1 MYLRIVVFLFVTN
14 TIPYVHMIFYLVA
27 NLIIQSSAKAFT
39 EEEKIKI
46 KESIMETALDL
57 FHEKGTKSLSISE
70 LTKRVGIA
78 QGSFYNF
85 WKDKESLVIDLMAY
99 RSIQKLE
106 NIEKE
111 FSNSL
116 TNPKKYLSEVI
127 FKYSI
132 DMTEKIKN
140 QEIYQEAFR
149 IFARQDSKKVNRV
162 ENLYGDF
169 LDRLID
175 YWYKNNVVK
184 SVDKQGLSNAFVGSF
199 VLCSNYFHFNEDTFE
214 EVLNI
219 YIQSIVFKYIEI

>member
-1 MYLRIVVFLFVTN
+1 M
-14 TIPYVHMIFYLVA
+14 
-27 NLIIQSSAKAFT
+27 AKAFT

-57 FHEKGTKSLSISE
+57 FHDKGTKSLSISE

-85 WKDKESLVIDLMAY
+85 WKDKESLIIDLMAY
-99 RSIQKLE
+99 RSIQKLG
-106 NIEKE
+106 NIERE

-116 TNPKKYLSEVI
+116 TNPKKFLSEVI
-127 FKYSI
+127 YKYSI
-132 DMTEKIKN
+132 DMTEKIKT
-140 QEIYQEAFR
+140 QPIYQEAFR
-149 IFARQDSKKVNRV
+149 IFANQDSKKVNRV

-199 VLCSNYFHFNEDTFE
+199 VICSNYFHFNKDTFE

-219 YIQSIVFKYIEI
+219 YIQGIVFKYIEI

>member
-1 MYLRIVVFLFVTN
+1 M
-14 TIPYVHMIFYLVA
+14 
-27 NLIIQSSAKAFT
+27 AKAFT

-46 KESIMETALDL
+46 KEDIMETALDL
-57 FHEKGTKSLSISE
+57 FHDKGTKSLSISE

-85 WKDKESLVIDLMAY
+85 WKDKESLIIDLMAY

-106 NIEKE
+106 NIERE

-116 TNPKKYLSEVI
+116 TNPKKFLSEVI
-127 FKYSI
+127 YKYSI
-132 DMTEKIKN
+132 DMTEKIRN
-140 QEIYQEAFR
+140 QQIYQEAFR
-149 IFARQDSKKVNRV
+149 IFASQDSKKVNRV

-199 VLCSNYFHFNEDTFE
+199 VLCSNYFQFNKDTFE

>member
-1 MYLRIVVFLFVTN
+1 MG
-14 TIPYVHMIFYLVA
+14 
-27 NLIIQSSAKAFT
+27 KAFT

-116 TNPKKYLSEVI
+116 TNPKKFLLEVI

-132 DMTEKIKN
+132 DMTEKIRN
-140 QEIYQEAFR
+140 QQIYQEAFR
-149 IFARQDSKKVNRV
+149 IFASQDSNKVNRV
-162 ENLYGDF
+162 EILYRDF

-199 VLCSNYFHFNEDTFE
+199 VLCSNYFHFNKDTFE

>member
-1 MYLRIVVFLFVTN
+1 M
-14 TIPYVHMIFYLVA
+14 
-27 NLIIQSSAKAFT
+27 
-39 EEEKIKI
+39 
-46 KESIMETALDL
+46 
-57 FHEKGTKSLSISE
+57 
-70 LTKRVGIA
+70 TKRVGIA

-111 FSNSL
+111 FSNSH
-116 TNPKKYLSEVI
+116 TNPKKFLSEVI

-132 DMTEKIKN
+132 DMTEKIRN
-140 QEIYQEAFR
+140 QQIYQEAFR
-149 IFARQDSKKVNRV
+149 IFASQDSKKVNRV

-199 VLCSNYFHFNEDTFE
+199 VLCSNYFHFNKDTFE

>member
-1 MYLRIVVFLFVTN
+1 M
-14 TIPYVHMIFYLVA
+14 
-27 NLIIQSSAKAFT
+27 AKAFT

-57 FHEKGTKSLSISE
+57 FHDKGTKSLSISE

-85 WKDKESLVIDLMAY
+85 WKDKESLIIDLMAY
-99 RSIQKLE
+99 RSIQKLG
-106 NIEKE
+106 NIERE

-116 TNPKKYLSEVI
+116 TNPKKFLSEVI
-127 FKYSI
+127 YKYSI
-132 DMTEKIKN
+132 DMTEKIKT
-140 QEIYQEAFR
+140 QPIYQEAFR
-149 IFARQDSKKVNRV
+149 IFANQDSKKVNRV

-199 VLCSNYFHFNEDTFE
+199 VLCSNYFHFNKDTFE

>member
-1 MYLRIVVFLFVTN
+1 M
-14 TIPYVHMIFYLVA
+14 
-27 NLIIQSSAKAFT
+27 AKAFT

-57 FHEKGTKSLSISE
+57 FHDKGTKSLSISE

-85 WKDKESLVIDLMAY
+85 WKDKESLIIDLMAY
-99 RSIQKLE
+99 RSIQKLG
-106 NIEKE
+106 NIERE

-116 TNPKKYLSEVI
+116 TNPKKFLSEVI
-127 FKYSI
+127 YKYSI
-132 DMTEKIKN
+132 DMTEKIKT
-140 QEIYQEAFR
+140 QPIYQEAFR
-149 IFARQDSKKVNRV
+149 IFANQDSKKVNRV

-199 VLCSNYFHFNEDTFE
+199 VICSNYFHFNKDTFE

-219 YIQSIVFKYIEI
+219 YIQSIVF

>member
-1 MYLRIVVFLFVTN
+1 M
-14 TIPYVHMIFYLVA
+14 
-27 NLIIQSSAKAFT
+27 AKAFT

-46 KESIMETALDL
+46 KEDIIETALDL
-57 FHEKGTKSLSISE
+57 FHDKGTKSLSISE

-116 TNPKKYLSEVI
+116 TNPKKFLSEVI

-132 DMTEKIKN
+132 DMTEKIRN
-140 QEIYQEAFR
+140 QQIYQEAFR
-149 IFARQDSKKVNRV
+149 IFASQDSKKVNRV

-175 YWYKNNVVK
+175 YWYKNKVVK

>member
-1 MYLRIVVFLFVTN
+1 M
-14 TIPYVHMIFYLVA
+14 
-27 NLIIQSSAKAFT
+27 AKAFT

-57 FHEKGTKSLSISE
+57 FHDKGTKSLSISE

-85 WKDKESLVIDLMAY
+85 WKDKESLIIDLMAY
-99 RSIQKLE
+99 RSIQKLG
-106 NIEKE
+106 NIERE

-116 TNPKKYLSEVI
+116 TNPKKFLSEVI
-127 FKYSI
+127 YKYSI
-132 DMTEKIKN
+132 DMTEKIKT
-140 QEIYQEAFR
+140 QPIYQEAFR
-149 IFARQDSKKVNRV
+149 IFANQDSKKVNRV

-175 YWYKNNVVK
+175 YWYKNSVVK

-199 VLCSNYFHFNEDTFE
+199 VICSNYFHFNKDTFE

>member
-1 MYLRIVVFLFVTN
+1 MFAYAKISMNKKQKIHRYIYNIWRLK
-14 TIPYVHMIFYLVA
+14 M
-27 NLIIQSSAKAFT
+27 AKAFT

-85 WKDKESLVIDLMAY
+85 WKDKESLIIDLMAY

-149 IFARQDSKKVNRV
+149 IFASQDSKKVNRV

-199 VLCSNYFHFNEDTFE
+199 VLCSN
-214 EVLNI
+214 
-219 YIQSIVFKYIEI
+219 

>member
-1 MYLRIVVFLFVTN
+1 M
-14 TIPYVHMIFYLVA
+14 
-27 NLIIQSSAKAFT
+27 AKAFT

-149 IFARQDSKKVNRV
+149 IFASQDSKKVNRV

-175 YWYKNNVVK
+175 YWYKNNAVK

-199 VLCSNYFHFNEDTFE
+199 VLCSNYFHFNKDTFE

>member
-1 MYLRIVVFLFVTN
+1 M
-14 TIPYVHMIFYLVA
+14 
-27 NLIIQSSAKAFT
+27 AKAFT

-57 FHEKGTKSLSISE
+57 FHDKGTKSLSISE

-85 WKDKESLVIDLMAY
+85 WKDKESLIIDLMAY
-99 RSIQKLE
+99 RSIQKLG
-106 NIEKE
+106 NIERE

-116 TNPKKYLSEVI
+116 TNPKKFLSEVI
-127 FKYSI
+127 YKYSI
-132 DMTEKIKN
+132 DMTEKIKT
-140 QEIYQEAFR
+140 QPIYQEAFR
-149 IFARQDSKKVNRV
+149 IFANQDSKKVNRV
-162 ENLYGDF
+162 ENIYGDF

-199 VLCSNYFHFNEDTFE
+199 VICSNYFHFNKDTFE

>member
-1 MYLRIVVFLFVTN
+1 M
-14 TIPYVHMIFYLVA
+14 
-27 NLIIQSSAKAFT
+27 AKAFT

-57 FHEKGTKSLSISE
+57 FHDKGIKSLSISE

-85 WKDKESLVIDLMAY
+85 WKDKESLIIDLMAY
-99 RSIQKLE
+99 RSIQKLG
-106 NIEKE
+106 NIERE

-116 TNPKKYLSEVI
+116 TNPKKFLSEVI
-127 FKYSI
+127 YKYSI
-132 DMTEKIKN
+132 DMTEKIKT
-140 QEIYQEAFR
+140 QPIYQEAFR
-149 IFARQDSKKVNRV
+149 IFANQDSKKVNRV

-199 VLCSNYFHFNEDTFE
+199 VICSNYFHFNKDTFE

>member
-1 MYLRIVVFLFVTN
+1 
-14 TIPYVHMIFYLVA
+14 
-27 NLIIQSSAKAFT
+27 
-39 EEEKIKI
+39 
-46 KESIMETALDL
+46 METALDL
-57 FHEKGTKSLSISE
+57 FHDKGTKSLSISE

-85 WKDKESLVIDLMAY
+85 WKDKESLIIDLMAY

-106 NIEKE
+106 NIERE

-116 TNPKKYLSEVI
+116 TNPKKFLSDVI
-127 FKYSI
+127 YKYSI
-132 DMTEKIKN
+132 DMTEKIKT
-140 QEIYQEAFR
+140 QPIYQEAFR
-149 IFARQDSKKVNRV
+149 IFASQDSKKVNRV

-184 SVDKQGLSNAFVGSF
+184 SIDKQGLSNAFVGSF
-199 VLCSNYFHFNEDTFE
+199 VLCSNYFHFNKDTFE

>member
-1 MYLRIVVFLFVTN
+1 M
-14 TIPYVHMIFYLVA
+14 
-27 NLIIQSSAKAFT
+27 AKAFT

-57 FHEKGTKSLSISE
+57 LHDKGTKSLSISE

-85 WKDKESLVIDLMAY
+85 WKDKESLIIDLMAY
-99 RSIQKLE
+99 RSIQKLG
-106 NIEKE
+106 NIERE

-116 TNPKKYLSEVI
+116 TNPKKFLSEVI
-127 FKYSI
+127 YKYSI
-132 DMTEKIKN
+132 DMTEKIKT
-140 QEIYQEAFR
+140 QPIYQEAFR
-149 IFARQDSKKVNRV
+149 IFANQDSKKVNRV

-199 VLCSNYFHFNEDTFE
+199 VICSNYFHFNKDTFE